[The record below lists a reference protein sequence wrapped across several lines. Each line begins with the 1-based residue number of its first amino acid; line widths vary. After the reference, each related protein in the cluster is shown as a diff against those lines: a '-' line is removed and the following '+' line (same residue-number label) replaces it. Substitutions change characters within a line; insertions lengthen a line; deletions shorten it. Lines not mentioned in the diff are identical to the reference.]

1 MIHSDEDTLDDDLD
15 FDLGGGECGS
25 RVSIR
30 RAFRNG
36 TILDKS
42 LQVRFL
48 YQIAWHLHG
57 ITLNSAPGQTGIPKH
72 AT

>member
-1 MIHSDEDTLDDDLD
+1 MTNSDEDTLEDDLD

-42 LQVRFL
+42 LQV
-48 YQIAWHLHG
+48 H
-57 ITLNSAPGQTGIPKH
+57 
-72 AT
+72 

>member
-1 MIHSDEDTLDDDLD
+1 MINSDEDPLEDDLD

-42 LQVRFL
+42 LQVSLLFL
-48 YQIAWHLHG
+48 Y
-57 ITLNSAPGQTGIPKH
+57 
-72 AT
+72 